1 MFRAN
6 LHHALVGNEQQNRAA
21 DMAALGIIQ
30 VSWRLKETE
39 GREKR
44 KKKMAENRKET
55 STKPGKM
62 ELLLFWALYSFLHP
76 DIMNHCH
83 WKIHSK
89 PELRPVRAAALQTF
103 GKVPFGLG
111 TAAAVSLYGASTSL
125 PQIRGM
131 ETRT

>member
-62 ELLLFWALYSFLHP
+62 EVWPHG
-76 DIMNHCH
+76 I
-83 WKIHSK
+83 
-89 PELRPVRAAALQTF
+89 LR
-103 GKVPFGLG
+103 KVGEGLG
-111 TAAAVSLYGASTSL
+111 WGRWRYGH
-125 PQIRGM
+125 M
-131 ETRT
+131 ES